1 MMATRLFKL
10 TALSVVLCS
19 TISCATNQNAVEA
32 SATTATSNIVTVEG
46 QAAVHNGA
54 VLLAK
59 KQALQ
64 DAIRVASQQSSV
76 AVHSQSTMTNA
87 NLQLDSTTM
96 RSSAAVSN
104 TKILKEWETDGIYHV
119 KAMVE
124 LSPTG
129 MCQPTY
135 RKRIIATA
143 FPRVAAEQISDYETN
158 DLDNGIPREINN
170 LLMESNQ
177 FIGINATNIALY
189 PRPDLAPALQ
199 ENASYQVSKVVQ
211 IANKSGAQFVLSG
224 VIRDLKI
231 ASDEYMSGS
240 GIQGFTNS
248 WSHHLSGERNIGIDV
263 YVHDGMTGALLLQK
277 RYVDKS
283 EGNVLIPASYA
294 VGSDGFRSTETGQ
307 KITEII
313 SKASNDIQQTLNCY
327 PFSTRI
333 VDIKGDRIFI
343 DAGAQEKLNVGD
355 QLIVYGTAGDSLNL
369 DGGSSFIP
377 SDKQPV
383 SGLTIQGIT
392 PRYAIGRVEGSTKKL
407 GIKIGDWVRSQ

>member
-1 MMATRLFKL
+1 MATFLFRLA
-10 TALSVVLCS
+10 ALSAILG
-19 TISCATNQNAVEA
+19 TASCATPIPQNL
-32 SATTATSNIVTVEG
+32 SPQNIATVEG

-76 AVHSQSTMTNA
+76 AIRSQSSVSNN
-87 NLQLDSTTM
+87 NLQFDSMSM
-96 RSSAAVSN
+96 RSAAAVSN
-104 TKILKEWETDGIYHV
+104 TKILREWQTGDVYHV

-129 MCQPTY
+129 MCQQIY
-135 RKRIIATA
+135 RKRILATA
-143 FPRVAAEQISDYETN
+143 FPRVVQEQLSDYETN

-189 PRPDLAPALQ
+189 PRPDLAPETQ
-199 ENASYQVSKVVQ
+199 ERDPYQDSKIVKL
-211 IANKSGAQFVLSG
+211 AHKSGAQFVLSG
-224 VIRDLKI
+224 VIRDLEI
-231 ASDEYMSGS
+231 ASDEYMNGS
-240 GIQGFTNS
+240 GIEALVNS
-248 WSHHLSGERNIGIDV
+248 WERHLSGKRNIGIDV
-263 YVHDGMTGALLLQK
+263 YVHDGMSGALLLQR

-283 EGNVLIPASYA
+283 EGSVMIPASYT
-294 VGSDGFRSTETGQ
+294 VGSDGFRTTETGK

-313 SKASNDIQQTLNCY
+313 DKASNDIQQTLNCY
-327 PFSTRI
+327 PFATRI
-333 VDIKGDRIFI
+333 ADIKGNKVFI

-355 QLIVYGTAGDSLNL
+355 QLIVYGTASDGLHL
-369 DGGSSFIP
+369 EGGSSFVT

-383 SGLTIQGIT
+383 SVLTIQSVT
-392 PRYAIGRVEGSTKKL
+392 ARYAIGTIEGSIGKL
-407 GIKIGDWVRSQ
+407 GIKVGDWVRSQ

>member
-1 MMATRLFKL
+1 MATFLFRLA
-10 TALSVVLCS
+10 ALSAILG
-19 TISCATNQNAVEA
+19 TASCATPIPQNL
-32 SATTATSNIVTVEG
+32 SQQNIATVEG

-76 AVHSQSTMTNA
+76 AIRSQSSVSNN
-87 NLQLDSTTM
+87 NLQFDSMSM
-96 RSSAAVSN
+96 RSAAAVSN
-104 TKILKEWETDGIYHV
+104 TKILREWQTGDVYHV

-129 MCQPTY
+129 MCQQIY
-135 RKRIIATA
+135 RKRILATA
-143 FPRVAAEQISDYETN
+143 FPRVVQEQLSDYETN

-189 PRPDLAPALQ
+189 PRPDLAPETQ
-199 ENASYQVSKVVQ
+199 ERDPYQDSKIVKL
-211 IANKSGAQFVLSG
+211 AHKSGAQFVLSG
-224 VIRDLKI
+224 VIRDLEI
-231 ASDEYMSGS
+231 ASDEYMNGS
-240 GIQGFTNS
+240 GIEALVNS
-248 WSHHLSGERNIGIDV
+248 WERHLSGKRNIGIDV
-263 YVHDGMTGALLLQK
+263 YVHDGMSGALLLQR

-283 EGNVLIPASYA
+283 EGSVMIPASYT
-294 VGSDGFRSTETGQ
+294 VGSDGFRTTETGK

-313 SKASNDIQQTLNCY
+313 DKASNDIQQTLNCY
-327 PFSTRI
+327 PFATRI
-333 VDIKGDRIFI
+333 ADIKGNKVFI

-355 QLIVYGTAGDSLNL
+355 QLIVYGTASDGLHL
-369 DGGSSFIP
+369 EGGSSFVT

-383 SGLTIQGIT
+383 SVLTIQSVT
-392 PRYAIGRVEGSTKKL
+392 ARYAIGTIEGSIGKS
-407 GIKIGDWVRSQ
+407 GIKVGDWVRSQ

>member
-1 MMATRLFKL
+1 MTTRVFKWSVL
-10 TALSVVLCS
+10 AVALVGTL
-19 TISCATNQNAVEA
+19 SCATEQTAEIVAPTAV
-32 SATTATSNIVTVEG
+32 TNIVTVEG
-46 QAAVHNGA
+46 EAAIHNGA
-54 VLLAK
+54 IQLAK

-76 AVHSQSTMTNA
+76 AVHSQSSVKDNQM
-87 NLQLDSTTM
+87 QLDTTTI
-96 RSSAAVSN
+96 RSAAAVSN
-104 TKILKEWETDGIYHV
+104 TKILKEWETGGIYHV

-177 FIGINATNIALY
+177 FIGINATNVALY
-189 PRPDLAPALQ
+189 PRPDLAPNFQ
-199 ENASYQVSKVVQ
+199 ENAAYHDSKVVQ
-211 IANKSGAQFVLSG
+211 MANKSGAQFVLSG

-231 ASDEYMSGS
+231 ATDEYMSGS
-240 GIQGFTNS
+240 GVEAYANS
-248 WSHHLSGERNIGIDV
+248 WMRHISGKRNIGIDV

-277 RYVDKS
+277 RYVDEAS
-283 EGNVLIPASYA
+283 GNVMIPSSYT

-313 SKASNDIQQTLNCY
+313 SKASSDIQQNLNCY
-327 PFSTRI
+327 PFATRI
-333 VDIKGDRIFI
+333 ADIQGDRIFI

-355 QLIVYGTAGDSLNL
+355 QLIVYATASDGLNL
-369 DGGSSFIP
+369 DGGSSFVQN
-377 SDKQPV
+377 DKQPV
-383 SGLTIQGIT
+383 GVLTIQSVT
-392 PRYAIGRVEGSTKKL
+392 PRYAIGSVEGSAKKS